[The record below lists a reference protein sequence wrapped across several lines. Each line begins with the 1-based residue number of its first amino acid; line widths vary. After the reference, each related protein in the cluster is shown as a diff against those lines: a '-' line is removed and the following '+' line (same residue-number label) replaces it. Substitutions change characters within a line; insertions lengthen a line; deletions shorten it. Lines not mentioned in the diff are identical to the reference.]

1 MSHNLYT
8 IALLCISYVALL
20 CGCAVAPVTAPI
32 PLLLTF
38 SDGTCSGTAI
48 GPHAVLTA
56 THCFDGPTVKLDGL
70 TVKQRVDDGDDH
82 TILIVAQTFHAHAEI
97 APMPAAGA
105 DVHINGNPADLRG
118 IYASGTV
125 AGEYDGDTLLNLPIY
140 YGDSGAAVLDDA
152 GHVVGVISGIRV
164 LAGGGVI
171 VEWAETKPFRFT
183 AAQWRE
189 ALQ

>member
-20 CGCAVAPVTAPI
+20 CGCASAPVAAPV

-38 SDGTCSGTAI
+38 SDGTCSGTAVS
-48 GPHAVLTA
+48 PHAILTA
-56 THCFDGPTVKLDGL
+56 THCFTGRLEGL
-70 TVKQRVDDGDDH
+70 TVVRRLDDGNDH
-82 TILIVAQTFHAHAEI
+82 TLLIVTQAFRARAGL
-97 APMPAAGA
+97 APMPNLGVN
-105 DVHINGNPADLRG
+105 VHILGNPGDLRH

-125 AGEYDGDTLLNLPIY
+125 AGKFDGDTLLNLPIY

-183 AAQWRE
+183 AAQWHE